1 MPVRTVTGN
10 RSFQANRQPWDA
22 MSIDNYTRLTH
33 VCRLNRNERGNPA
46 SASWT
51 VIRGSENETE
61 RS

>member
-10 RSFQANRQPWDA
+10 MAFQANRQPWDA
-22 MSIDNYTRLTH
+22 MSIDNYTRLTR